1 MYGLW
6 GFWGARYQSLRALI
20 GRDASQPGQ
29 WATSVMSTKNAQKGW
44 ITRGGG
50 QLWYPPRVIHE
61 FWAYISTDIDTDLAV
76 EKDIHIDI
84 EIDIDKIQT

>member
-1 MYGLW
+1 MVSYPPVLYG
-6 GFWGARYQSLRALI
+6 
-20 GRDASQPGQ
+20 
-29 WATSVMSTKNAQKGW
+29 T
-44 ITRGGG
+44 
-50 QLWYPPRVIHE
+50 PPRVIHQ